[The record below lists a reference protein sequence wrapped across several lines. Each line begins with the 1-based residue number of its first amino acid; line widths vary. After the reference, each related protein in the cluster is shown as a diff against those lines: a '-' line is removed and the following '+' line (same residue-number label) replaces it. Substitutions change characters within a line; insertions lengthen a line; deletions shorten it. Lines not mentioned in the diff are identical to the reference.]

1 MMALRPGAVR
11 LPLLGQ
17 TLRLLPERAI
27 FWEERRSLLVADAHW
42 GKAAT
47 FRAGGIPVPGGT
59 TTEGLH
65 RLSRALEHTGAEAIV
80 FLGDFLHARAGRA
93 AGTLRSLAAW
103 RDRHADLDL
112 LLIRGNHDREAGDPP
127 DDLGIRCVDAP
138 LREGPFLLAHHPT
151 RSPSAYGVAGHLHP
165 AVRLTGRARERQ
177 RLPCFWFA
185 RDGVVLP
192 AFGEFTGVADVS
204 PAAGDR
210 IFVVAGD
217 AVLEIS
223 LKGGLPGENQ
233 EPRSY

>member
-1 MMALRPGAVR
+1 MTTVHPGSVR
-11 LPLLGQ
+11 LSLLGQ
-17 TLRLLPERAI
+17 TLCLLPERVI

-59 TTEGLH
+59 TRAGLH
-65 RLSRALEHTGAEAIV
+65 RLTRALERTGADAIV

-93 AGTLRSLAAW
+93 AGTLRTLAAW
-103 RDRHADLDL
+103 REGYPRLDL

-127 DDLGIRCVDAP
+127 EDLGVRCVDAP

-151 RSPSAYGVAGHLHP
+151 GSPSSYGIAGHLHP
-165 AVRLTGRARERQ
+165 TVRLTGRARERQ

-185 RDGVVLP
+185 PHGLVLP
-192 AFGEFTGVADVS
+192 AFGEFTGGANIH
-204 PAAGDR
+204 PASGDR

-217 AVLEIS
+217 AVIEITAPLE
-223 LKGGLPGENQ
+223 E
-233 EPRSY
+233 